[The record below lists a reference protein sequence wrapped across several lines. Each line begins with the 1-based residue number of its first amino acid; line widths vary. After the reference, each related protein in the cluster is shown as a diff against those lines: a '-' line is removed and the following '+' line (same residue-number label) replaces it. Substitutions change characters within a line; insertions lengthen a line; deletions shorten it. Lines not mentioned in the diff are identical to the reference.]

1 MMILSA
7 PQKEPLSDADRE
19 RYADLFLCWQE
30 EVAATKYSYPGYCAW
45 VKRFEEFCQEH
56 WA

>member
-1 MMILSA
+1 MTLSA
-7 PQKEPLSDADRE
+7 PQKEPLSDSDRE

-30 EVAATKYSYPGYCAW
+30 EVAATEYSYPGYCAW

-56 WA
+56 SG